1 MNRVLVRIQSRGL
14 GWYALE
20 GNFLFEMDDVFR
32 NVQEAE
38 VMSIFFP
45 ALRQALV
52 VDTRFN
58 ATDGPMVRLL
68 PMAGS
73 PQERWR
79 SIRRLR
85 PGFPRLQS
93 LTLIPWQRYVE
104 SLVQTGVWAKIQDRI
119 KESGDTGAIEACDKA
134 LSDLRRLERKELHA
148 VIVGEGY
155 QTIWSAR
162 E

>member
-1 MNRVLVRIQSRGL
+1 M
-14 GWYALE
+14 E
-20 GNFLFEMDDVFR
+20 GNFLFEMDEVFR
-32 NVQEAE
+32 NIQEAE

-52 VDTRFN
+52 LDTRFN

-73 PQERWR
+73 PQERLR

-85 PGFPRLQS
+85 PGFRRLQN

-104 SLVQTGVWAKIQDRI
+104 SLVDSGVWAKLEDRI
-119 KESGDTGAIEACDKA
+119 KQSGDTSAIEAFDAA
-134 LSDLRRLERKELHA
+134 LLELRNLERKELHA

-155 QTIWSAR
+155 QTIWSAS

>member
-1 MNRVLVRIQSRGL
+1 M
-14 GWYALE
+14 E
-20 GNFLFEMDDVFR
+20 GNFLFEIDEVFR
-32 NVQEAE
+32 NVLEAE

-45 ALRQALV
+45 ALRKALV

-68 PMAGS
+68 PMASS
-73 PQERWR
+73 PQERLR

-85 PGFPRLQS
+85 PGFPRLQN
-93 LTLIPWQRYVE
+93 LTLIPWQRYVD
-104 SLVQTGVWAKIQDRI
+104 SLVTMGVWAKIEDRI
-119 KESGDTGAIEACDKA
+119 KESGDISAIEACDAA
-134 LSDLRRLERKELHA
+134 LSELRHVERRELYA

-155 QTIWSAR
+155 QTIWSAG

>member
-1 MNRVLVRIQSRGL
+1 M
-14 GWYALE
+14 E
-20 GNFLFEMDDVFR
+20 GNFLFEMDEVFR
-32 NVQEAE
+32 NVQNAE

-45 ALRQALV
+45 ALRMALV

-58 ATDGPMVRLL
+58 STDGPMVRLL

-73 PQERWR
+73 PQDRLR

-85 PGFPRLQS
+85 PGFPRLQN
-93 LTLIPWQRYVE
+93 LTLIPWQRYVD
-104 SLVQTGVWAKIQDRI
+104 SLVTTGVWAKIEDRI
-119 KESGDTGAIEACDKA
+119 RESGDVKAIEACDAA
-134 LSDLRRLERKELHA
+134 LLELRQLERKELRA
-148 VIVGEGY
+148 VITGEGY